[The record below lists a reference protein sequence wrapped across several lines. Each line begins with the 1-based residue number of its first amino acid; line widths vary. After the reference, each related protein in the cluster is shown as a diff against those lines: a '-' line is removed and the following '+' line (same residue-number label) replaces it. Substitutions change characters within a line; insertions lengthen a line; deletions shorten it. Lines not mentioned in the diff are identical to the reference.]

1 MDAVRAEEVDVVADV
16 ELQLRF
22 RDVMADVP
30 TPVTVITAMD
40 EDRPH
45 GTTVSAFSSLSM
57 NPPMV
62 LVSLNRDSVLL
73 DIVTRRGTFGVNI
86 LASEQAGIAMA
97 FARKGNNKFEGIN
110 WRSDSGAPRID
121 GILGWV
127 ACDVAEVIPGGDHI
141 IVLGNVRTTEAEP
154 RLPLTYHSRVFGTH
168 VSSR

>member
-1 MDAVRAEEVDVVADV
+1 MNSIRTEGADVVADV

-40 EDRPH
+40 DDRPH
-45 GTTVSAFSSLSM
+45 GTTVSAFTSLSM

-62 LVSLNRDSVLL
+62 LISLNRDSVLL
-73 DIVTRRGTFGVNI
+73 EVITRSGAFGVNI
-86 LASEQAGIAMA
+86 LASEQAEIAMA
-97 FARKGNNKFEGIN
+97 FARKGNDKFDGID

-121 GILGWV
+121 GVLSWV

-141 IVLGNVRTTEAEP
+141 IVLGNVRTAEAEP
-154 RLPLTYHSRVFGTH
+154 RLPLTYHSRGFGTH
-168 VSSR
+168 VPSQ

>member
-1 MDAVRAEEVDVVADV
+1 MDAVRAEDDVVADV

-40 EDRPH
+40 DARPH

-62 LVSLNRDSVLL
+62 LVSLNRESVLL
-73 DIVTRRGTFGVNI
+73 DIVARSGMFGVNI
-86 LASEQAGIAMA
+86 LASEQAGIATT
-97 FARKGNNKFEGIN
+97 FARKGNDKFEGVD
-110 WRSDSGAPRID
+110 WRSDFGVPRLE
-121 GILGWV
+121 GVLGWV
-127 ACDVAEVIPGGDHI
+127 ACDVAEIVPGGDHV
-141 IVLGNVRTTEAEP
+141 IVLGNVRTAETDP

-168 VSSR
+168 VPSQ